1 MKLFVSILKNPRTT
15 GLLLLYFMSAGTA
28 NAQLS
33 LCNRTTV
40 SIRSAVVSLSDGI
53 WSAKGWWPIPAGQ
66 CVTVMP
72 TRLQGQSVYIR
83 GEETLGGRVW
93 EGRQGSQGGFCISQ
107 TTFTIPA
114 TGAACTGT
122 QILAKFFKIETKG
135 LSSITDDFFCND
147 CSFQA
152 RYTPVPHDASV
163 ADKASKAD
171 CDKYK
176 DVKEKF
182 DICITAWYQGFDY
195 RIKSFVV
202 HTKDPVDH

>member
-66 CVTVMP
+66 CVTVIP

-93 EGRQGSQGGFCISQ
+93 EGKGSQDGFCIGQ

-135 LSSITDDFFCND
+135 LPSITDDFFCND
-147 CSFQA
+147 CSFQT
-152 RYTPVPHDASV
+152 RSTPVPHASV
-163 ADKASKAD
+163 AVDKAAKAD

-182 DICITAWYQGFDY
+182 DICITAWYQGYDY

>member
-1 MKLFVSILKNPRTT
+1 MNVCVSSVKNPRTT
-15 GLLLLYFMSAGTA
+15 ELLLLYFMSEGTA

-33 LCNRTTV
+33 LCHRTTV

-66 CVTVMP
+66 CVTVIP

-93 EGRQGSQGGFCISQ
+93 EGKGSQDGFCIGQ

-114 TGAACTGT
+114 TRAACTGT

-135 LSSITDDFFCND
+135 LPSITDDFFCND
-147 CSFQA
+147 CSFQT
-152 RYTPVPHDASV
+152 RSTPVPHASV
-163 ADKASKAD
+163 AVDKAAKAD

-182 DICITAWYQGFDY
+182 GICITAWYQGYDY
-195 RIKSFVV
+195 LTKSFVER
-202 HTKDPVDH
+202 TKDPVDH